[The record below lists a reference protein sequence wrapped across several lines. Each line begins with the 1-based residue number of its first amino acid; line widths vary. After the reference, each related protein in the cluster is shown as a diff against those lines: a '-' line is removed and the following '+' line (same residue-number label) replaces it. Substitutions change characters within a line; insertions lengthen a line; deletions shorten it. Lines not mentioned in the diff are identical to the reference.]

1 MNIGLIGCGNISD
14 QYLTN
19 LPRLPGINVRA
30 CADIVMERA
39 KARALEYNIPEHL
52 EVDELLERKDIELV
66 VNLTIPKAHG
76 EISTRILNV
85 GKHAYSEKPLAIH
98 RSDGAKILESANNM
112 KMMAGCAP
120 DTFLGAGI
128 QTCRNLIDKGAI
140 GEPIAATAFMV
151 NHGHEH
157 WHPDPAFYY
166 EVGGGP
172 MLDMGPYYLTALIN
186 LLGPI
191 NSVSG
196 MTRKTFGERT
206 ITSESLSGTKI
217 DVEIPTHVA
226 ASLRFVNGAIGT
238 IITSFDIWGSQLP
251 RIEIY
256 GTEGSISVPDPN
268 TFEGPVSIQIGY
280 EDNWKPIDL
289 THPIGGRGLGVA
301 DMVAAVKD
309 SRRPRADISLAYH
322 VLDVMEAI
330 HESSNQENHISI
342 ESLCRQPPPIKPEW
356 VEGDFTE

>member
-1 MNIGLIGCGNISD
+1 MDIGLIGCGNISD

-19 LPRLPGINVRA
+19 LPRLPGINVKA
-30 CADIVMERA
+30 CADSVMERA
-39 KARALEYNIPEHL
+39 KARALEYGIPEFL
-52 EVDELLERKDIELV
+52 KVDELLERDDIELV
-66 VNLTIPKAHG
+66 VNLTIPKAHC
-76 EISTRILNV
+76 EVSTRIINA
-85 GKHAYSEKPLAIH
+85 GKHAYSEKPLAVR
-98 RSDGAKILESANNM
+98 RSDGAKILESAKRMN
-112 KMMAGCAP
+112 KSAGCAP

-140 GEPIAATAFMV
+140 GEPIAATAFMA
-151 NHGHEH
+151 NHGPEH
-157 WHPDPAFYY
+157 GHPDPGFYY

-186 LLGPI
+186 LMGPI
-191 NSVSG
+191 SSVSG
-196 MTRKTFGERT
+196 MTRKTFEERT
-206 ITSESLSGTKI
+206 ITSESLFGTKI
-217 DVEIPTHVA
+217 DVEIPTHIA

-256 GTEGSISVPDPN
+256 GTEGSISVPDPD
-268 TFEGPVSIQIGY
+268 TFKGPVLIQTGY
-280 EDNWKPIDL
+280 EDNWNPIDL

-309 SRRPRADISLAYH
+309 SRQPRADISLAYH

-330 HESSNQENHISI
+330 HDSSDQENHVSI
-342 ESLCRQPPPIKPEW
+342 KSFCRRPSPIKPGW
-356 VEGDFTE
+356 IGGDFTE